1 MEDAAT
7 AEIARVQLW
16 QWSKYGS
23 KTDSG
28 KKLDAKS
35 VAPIFEEEAQKV
47 AKLPGIS
54 AHQVHIAKEYMLKQ
68 LSQEW
73 PSDFLTS
80 DLQQYLESDDTKS
93 KL

>member
-1 MEDAAT
+1 MQSAHHTLLTPGAS
-7 AEIARVQLW
+7 Q
-16 QWSKYGS
+16 
-23 KTDSG
+23 DSG

-54 AHQVHIAKEYMLKQ
+54 AQQVRIAKDYMLKQ

>member
-1 MEDAAT
+1 MPLHFL
-7 AEIARVQLW
+7 QN
-16 QWSKYGS
+16 
-23 KTDSG
+23 SG
-28 KKLDAKS
+28 KKLDAAS
-35 VAPIFEEEAQKV
+35 VKPIFEEEAQKV